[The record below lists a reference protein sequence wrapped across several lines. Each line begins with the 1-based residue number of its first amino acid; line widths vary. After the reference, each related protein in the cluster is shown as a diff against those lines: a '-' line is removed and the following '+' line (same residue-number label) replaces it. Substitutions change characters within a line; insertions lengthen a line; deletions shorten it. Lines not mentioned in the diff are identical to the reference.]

1 MCETGINGCSIAI
14 YQDYNVPPL
23 LLMTGIIENIW
34 KVIRKFLSL
43 AHICKICNH
52 FPNLLCKLFGDKN
65 MENYFLGCCNK
76 TLVKT
81 AGHSLFS
88 SGQDLVVNEIVT

>member
-1 MCETGINGCSIAI
+1 
-14 YQDYNVPPL
+14 
-23 LLMTGIIENIW
+23 
-34 KVIRKFLSL
+34 
-43 AHICKICNH
+43 
-52 FPNLLCKLFGDKN
+52 

-81 AGHSLFS
+81 LGHPLFS

>member
-1 MCETGINGCSIAI
+1 
-14 YQDYNVPPL
+14 
-23 LLMTGIIENIW
+23 MTGIIENIW

-65 MENYFLGCCNK
+65 IENYFYYWEIKNYFLGCCNK

-81 AGHSLFS
+81 AGHTLFS
-88 SGQDLVVNEIVT
+88 SGQVVNEIVT